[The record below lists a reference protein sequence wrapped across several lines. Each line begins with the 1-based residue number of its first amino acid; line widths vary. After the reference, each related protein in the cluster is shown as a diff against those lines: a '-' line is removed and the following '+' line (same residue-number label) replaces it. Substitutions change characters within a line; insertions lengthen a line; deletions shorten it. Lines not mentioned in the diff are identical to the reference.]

1 MKVIDLRSLSVE
13 STSIQNLDLELRR
26 GEVVSLRAAAGAQ
39 APRLARIL
47 SLDEHGW
54 AGEFFLLG
62 AAVHDLDTAARR
74 EIRRASLGVV
84 LGEERLIPELTVFEN
99 LELPLTLRTRRAE
112 RDAVIDPILELLD
125 LSELRDC
132 HPRALSR
139 RETQL
144 VRIARAVV
152 GGPAGLIADD
162 LSSALR
168 PADWARVTLVL
179 RGLLS
184 RGTAIAVTRTAE
196 FQALS
201 GTSGISRR
209 NPGQVN
215 LEDSGGWPMAA
226 AN

>member
-1 MKVIDLRSLSVE
+1 MKVIDLRSLSKE
-13 STSIQNLDLELRR
+13 SSSIQNLDLELRR
-26 GEVVSLRAAAGAQ
+26 GEVVSLRAAAGAE

-62 AAVHDLDTAARR
+62 AAIHDLDTAARR

-84 LGEERLIPELTVFEN
+84 LCEERLIPELTVFEN

-125 LSELRDC
+125 VSELRDC
-132 HPRALSR
+132 YPRALSR

-152 GGPAGLIADD
+152 GGPAALIADD

-168 PADWARVTLVL
+168 PTDWARVNLVL

-184 RGTAIAVTRTAE
+184 RGTAIAVTRTEE
-196 FQALS
+196 FHALV
-201 GTSGISRR
+201 GTSGLPRR
-209 NPGQVN
+209 GLDRLPV
-215 LEDSGGWPMAA
+215 EDSGGWPLAA